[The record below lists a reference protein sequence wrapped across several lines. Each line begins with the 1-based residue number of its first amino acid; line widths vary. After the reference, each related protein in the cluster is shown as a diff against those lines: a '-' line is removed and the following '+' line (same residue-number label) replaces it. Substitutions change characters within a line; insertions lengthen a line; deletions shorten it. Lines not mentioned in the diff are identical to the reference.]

1 MARCLIG
8 LGSNLGDRQA
18 ALSNVADSIERD
30 TRLRCIAKSKWHET
44 KPVGGPGGQM
54 SFLNGAVLLET
65 ALTPPA
71 MLELLLHMEAKMGR
85 VRRTTWGPRTIDL
98 DLLLYDE
105 EVVQT
110 DRLTVPHPRMAWRRF
125 VLAPAAEIAGE
136 MVHAGTGWTV
146 ARLLHHLDSAHNYV
160 AIAGAIGVGK
170 TWLAKHIAAKTSAA
184 MPVRMPARMVPVR
197 MITEQLDAQRLKRF
211 YDNPAGTAWA
221 MELEFLEQ
229 RSRLLAAEGA
239 EWSDRHK
246 LAVSDFWFDQS
257 AAFASVWLGKDEF
270 GRFHRRWLAARAGVV
285 QPKLTVVLSE
295 PKHVGGKPGDWLLQ
309 RVRGRGRDYETRLS
323 ADVLSRIER
332 AVARQADEPD
342 LGPILRLSA
351 GEPQVVIDEVMAAI
365 EGMQ

>member
-8 LGSNLGDRQA
+8 LGSNLGDRYA
-18 ALSNVADSIERD
+18 ALSNAAAHLEQDA
-30 TRLRCIAKSKWHET
+30 RLRLIAGSKWHET
-44 KPVGGPGGQM
+44 KPVGGPAGQT
-54 SFLNGAVLLET
+54 SFLNGAVLVET
-65 ALTPPA
+65 ALTPIA
-71 MLELLLHMEAKMGR
+71 MLGLLLDMEAKMGR
-85 VRRTTWGPRTIDL
+85 VRKTTWGPRTIDL
-98 DLLLYDE
+98 DLLLYDD

-110 DRLTVPHPRMAWRRF
+110 DRLIVPHPRMAWRRF

-136 MVHAGTGWTV
+136 MVHAGTGWTI
-146 ARLLHHLDSAHNYV
+146 ARLLHHLDTAYNYV
-160 AIAGAIGVGK
+160 AIAGPIGAGK
-170 TWLAKHIAAKTSAA
+170 TWLAQQIAAKTSAR
-184 MPVRMPARMVPVR
+184 MPVRIVA
-197 MITEQLDAQRLKRF
+197 EQLDSRQLKRF

-295 PKHVGGKPGDWLLQ
+295 PKHSKQKNGGKPGDWLMQ